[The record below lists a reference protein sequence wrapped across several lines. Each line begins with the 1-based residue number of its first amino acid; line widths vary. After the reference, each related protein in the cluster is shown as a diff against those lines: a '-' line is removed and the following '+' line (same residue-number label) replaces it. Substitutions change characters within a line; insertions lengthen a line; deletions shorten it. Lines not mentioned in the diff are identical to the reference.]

1 MSFKVDNA
9 IIMAA
14 GTASRF
20 APLSY
25 ERPKALIEVK
35 GEILI
40 ERQIRQLREA
50 GIDEIIIVAG
60 YMKEQFMYLKEKFG
74 VIIVENNDYLTRN
87 NNASIYVA
95 KDYIRNTYICSSDN
109 YFSQN
114 PFEAQV
120 DSAYYAAVYAD
131 GETKEWC
138 MTEDAQGY
146 INSVTVGG
154 SNAWFMLGHTFWDEN
169 FSKRFLEIL
178 EDIYDEPE
186 TADLLWESIYMKHLD
201 ELKMKIRKYSEDFIF
216 EFDTLDELRVF
227 DETYVTDTRSVI
239 LKSVAEELGCSE
251 SDIVNVTACK
261 TKDNS
266 ASGMGFTVGNK
277 EYQYTYE
284 VKLIKEV
291 ES

>member
-1 MSFKVDNA
+1 MGFKVDNA

-40 ERQIRQLREA
+40 ERQIKQLREA
-50 GIDEIIIVAG
+50 GINEIIVVAG
-60 YMKEQFMYLKEKFG
+60 YMKEQFMYLKDKFG
-74 VIIVENNDYLTRN
+74 VIIVENNEYLTRN
-87 NNASIYVA
+87 NNGSIYVA
-95 KDYIRNTYICSSDN
+95 RDYIRNTYICSSDN

-114 PFEAQV
+114 PFESEV
-120 DSAYYAAVYAD
+120 DEAYYAAVYAS

-138 MTEDAQGY
+138 MTEDEQGY

-154 SNAWFMLGHTFWDEN
+154 NDAWFMLGHTFWSEE
-169 FSKRFLEIL
+169 FSKKFLTIL
-178 EDIYDEPE
+178 ENIYDKPE
-186 TADLLWESIYMKHLD
+186 TADLLWESIYMNNLD
-201 ELKMKIRKYSEDFIF
+201 TLKMKIRKYSDDVIF

-227 DETYVTDTRSVI
+227 DESYVSDTRSVI
-239 LKSVAEELGCSE
+239 LKKLSE
-251 SDIVNVTACK
+251 ILDCTQSDIVNVTACK

-266 ASGMGFTVGNK
+266 ASGMRFTVKNK
-277 EYQYTYE
+277 KYEYTYE
-284 VKLIKEV
+284 DANLKEV
-291 ES
+291 SN